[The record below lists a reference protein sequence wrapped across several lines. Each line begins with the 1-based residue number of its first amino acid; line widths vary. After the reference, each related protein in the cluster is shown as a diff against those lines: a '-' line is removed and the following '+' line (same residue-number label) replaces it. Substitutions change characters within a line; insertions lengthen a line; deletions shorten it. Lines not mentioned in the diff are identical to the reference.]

1 MDFTVYSYGGAIYLW
16 KIFNCLAML
25 ATSSYF
31 YKLSILMTGAALLTV
46 AARAIPAAALPFL
59 FKKWIM
65 PTFFLMAFFWG
76 PKVKVDIVDHVDT
89 TFRASSVANVPLGIA
104 FAASL
109 TTRMSDTLVGVIE
122 KFMTTSDMERYS
134 QVGPM
139 FGARLMYE
147 ARTLTIRDP
156 LMRENL
162 KDFTR
167 QCYAWPYVFT
177 NIAPG
182 KKAALESQDM
192 LGFIEANAHKALG
205 MYWRYPDGRT
215 KFMFCKE
222 CAANVREVIP
232 LEVETGF
239 QALAKH
245 LFGGTDDGIT
255 ETRRLK
261 QYFGDA
267 WAYLA
272 KGSSDAANV
281 IQQELMLNSYRAALQ
296 DKREE
301 FGLPRNPA
309 YSYLNAERGQLQQ
322 DESSLVKFALFGT
335 QVPMLHSIFMALALT
350 FFAIVAP
357 FTFMT
362 GGIDLIKTFAKV
374 MLWLATWAPLSAILN
389 AIGHMYL
396 AKASAG
402 QLMGYGEG
410 LNLMTQSGL
419 ADTAYHAYAFVM
431 GLQLTIPAVSWALLS
446 GGGGYAMSQLATSLT
461 QGSESFAA
469 KAGAE
474 VVDGNVQFDSQTIH
488 HKSVA
493 NTQLA
498 QQQLSPNINSGSR
511 IDDGSFATTWGRTK
525 EGELDRNAVTQQH
538 LTQVRTNQTAN
549 DGVSALW
556 QAQSNRSYRSAV
568 DQSKSAAEQVQMG
581 NNKLFS
587 VMKNLSTNEGW
598 TETFGKTVNADSR
611 RAISECVDQAEQHA
625 IAHNIS
631 TESALNAM
639 LNASV
644 DAGVDFKTSGGGKA
658 PGGKG
663 ANGFLGSATV
673 GAKAS
678 LSGQYQL
685 GTKDTDSSSKTLS
698 SSELAK
704 FALNFSAGVNFLDD
718 SKGSIGGSVTK
729 GKLDQIQDHYNKG
742 ETYGKQAT
750 ASYQDAL
757 TLNEAVQIQ
766 RQTNASS
773 TTNTNDEVL
782 DGQFGGDV
790 ASFTDAVFNKP
801 NDFKKGV
808 SSTLDVA
815 QSSMTPKGLGS
826 RAQVEQHHESAKST
840 IKDAPNNNPA
850 IEKAKN
856 ENEYDRK
863 VTDIEAQVKAKQ
875 ADAKLGQGIVSSKM
889 DRKQLKI
896 IADQENKKKFEEDA
910 ASWGPSRLVGK
921 VWKGLISGD

>member
-46 AARAIPAAALPFL
+46 AARAIPAASLPFL
-59 FKKWIM
+59 FKKWIL

-89 TFRASSVANVPLGIA
+89 NFRASSVANVPLGIA

-109 TTRMSDTLVGVIE
+109 TTRMSDTLVGVVE

-156 LMRENL
+156 IIRENL

-222 CAANVREVIP
+222 CATKVREVIP

-239 QALAKH
+239 QALAKNM
-245 LFGGTDDGIT
+245 FSGTSDGIE

-272 KGSSDAANV
+272 NGTSDASNV

-301 FGLPRNPA
+301 FGLARNPA
-309 YSYLNAERGQLQQ
+309 LSYLNAERGQIQQ

-335 QVPMLHSIFMALALT
+335 QVPMLHSIFMAIALM

-389 AIGHMYL
+389 ALGHMYL
-396 AKASAG
+396 AKSSAG

-419 ADTAYHAYAFVM
+419 ADTAYHAYAYVM
-431 GLQLTIPAVSWALLS
+431 GLQLLIPGVSWALLS

-474 VVDGNVQFDSQTIH
+474 VVDGNVSFDSQTIH

-511 IDDGSFATTWGRTK
+511 IDDGSMATTYGSTKDGEFDRTP
-525 EGELDRNAVTQQH
+525 TFQQH
-538 LTQVRTNQTAN
+538 LTQLASNSAQN
-549 DGVSALW
+549 DTM
-556 QAQSNRSYRSAV
+556 SAV
-568 DQSKSAAEQVQMG
+568 MA
-581 NNKLFS
+581 
-587 VMKNLSTNEGW
+587 
-598 TETFGKTVNADSR
+598 
-611 RAISECVDQAEQHA
+611 
-625 IAHNIS
+625 
-631 TESALNAM
+631 
-639 LNASV
+639 
-644 DAGVDFKTSGGGKA
+644 
-658 PGGKG
+658 
-663 ANGFLGSATV
+663 LGSAMSHSAGITN
-673 GAKAS
+673 
-678 LSGQYQL
+678 
-685 GTKDTDSSSKTLS
+685 SKRAGEQAQTGLQHM
-698 SSELAK
+698 
-704 FALNFSAGVNFLDD
+704 FSAMESLAHNEGINQSFGDSESSNVNKSL
-718 SKGSIGGSVTK
+718 
-729 GKLDQIQDHYNKG
+729 Q
-742 ETYGKQAT
+742 
-750 ASYQDAL
+750 
-757 TLNEAVQIQ
+757 
-766 RQTNASS
+766 
-773 TTNTNDEVL
+773 EVVS
-782 DGQFGGDV
+782 QVKKV
-790 ASFTDAVFNKP
+790 ASDNKISDASAFQI
-801 NDFKKGV
+801 
-808 SSTLDVA
+808 L
-815 QSSMTPKGLGS
+815 LG
-826 RAQVEQHHESAKST
+826 
-840 IKDAPNNNPA
+840 
-850 IEKAKN
+850 
-856 ENEYDRK
+856 
-863 VTDIEAQVKAKQ
+863 
-875 ADAKLGQGIVSSKM
+875 GG
-889 DRKQLKI
+889 
-896 IADQENKKKFEEDA
+896 
-910 ASWGPSRLVGK
+910 
-921 VWKGLISGD
+921 ISGNSSNMGKAMGGGWAGALMPIKSKI

>member
-31 YKLSILMTGAALLTV
+31 YKLSVLMTGAALLTV
-46 AARAIPAAALPFL
+46 AARAIPAASLPFL

-76 PKVKVDIVDHVDT
+76 PKVKVDIVDHVDKAHH
-89 TFRASSVANVPLGIA
+89 FSSVANVPLGIA

-109 TTRMSDTLVGVIE
+109 TTKMSDVLVGVIE

-156 LMRENL
+156 IIRENL

-192 LGFIEANAHKALG
+192 LGLIEANAHKTLG
-205 MYWRYPDGRT
+205 MYWRYPDGRSE
-215 KFMFCKE
+215 FMFCNK
-222 CAANVREVIP
+222 CAAKVREVIP
-232 LEVETGF
+232 LEVEKGF
-239 QALAKH
+239 QALAKNM
-245 LFGGTDDGIT
+245 FGGTSDGIA

-272 KGSSDAANV
+272 NGTSDASNV
-281 IQQELMLNSYRAALQ
+281 IQQQLMLNSYRAALQ

-301 FGLPRNPA
+301 FGLARNPA
-309 YSYLNAERGQLQQ
+309 LSYLNAERGQIQQ
-322 DESSLVKFALFGT
+322 DESSMVKFALFGT

-362 GGIDLIKTFAKV
+362 GGLDLIKTFAKV

-389 AIGHMYL
+389 ALGHMYL
-396 AKASAG
+396 AKSSAG

-419 ADTAYHAYAFVM
+419 ADTAYHAYAYVM
-431 GLQLTIPAVSWALLS
+431 GLQLLIPGVSWALLS

-474 VVDGNVQFDSQTIH
+474 VVDGNVSFDSQTIH

-511 IDDGSFATTWGRTK
+511 IDDGTMAKTFGQIK
-525 EGELDRNAVTQQH
+525 DGELDRSQTFQQH
-538 LTQVRTNQTAN
+538 LTQLTSNSAQN
-549 DGVSALW
+549 DTM
-556 QAQSNRSYRSAV
+556 SAV
-568 DQSKSAAEQVQMG
+568 MA
-581 NNKLFS
+581 
-587 VMKNLSTNEGW
+587 
-598 TETFGKTVNADSR
+598 
-611 RAISECVDQAEQHA
+611 
-625 IAHNIS
+625 
-631 TESALNAM
+631 
-639 LNASV
+639 
-644 DAGVDFKTSGGGKA
+644 
-658 PGGKG
+658 
-663 ANGFLGSATV
+663 LGSAMSQSAGITNSKRA
-673 GAKAS
+673 GEQIQTGFQEMFSAMES
-678 LSGQYQL
+678 LTHNEGETQSFG
-685 GTKDTDSSSKTLS
+685 KSESSSKNTSLQEVVSQVKRFASDNKISDANAFQIFLGGGFSGNGGMIGKVLS
-698 SSELAK
+698 GLSAEAKVHHQTTSQKTDDLSKQISSDQQKAFNESLTNAITYMEE
-704 FALNFSAGVNFLDD
+704 N
-718 SKGSIGGSVTK
+718 KGSIADTSAHQQMSQAQDSYSKAKVYNAEAAANFQQYQTFNDSLTFNRQK
-729 GKLDQIQDHYNKG
+729 GRSL
-742 ETYGKQAT
+742 
-750 ASYQDAL
+750 
-757 TLNEAVQIQ
+757 
-766 RQTNASS
+766 
-773 TTNTNDEVL
+773 TTNDNDAILSHVAKNK
-782 DGQFGGDV
+782 FGGDMG
-790 ASFTDAVFNKP
+790 A
-801 NDFKKGV
+801 
-808 SSTLDVA
+808 
-815 QSSMTPKGLGS
+815 
-826 RAQVEQHHESAKST
+826 
-840 IKDAPNNNPA
+840 
-850 IEKAKN
+850 
-856 ENEYDRK
+856 
-863 VTDIEAQVKAKQ
+863 
-875 ADAKLGQGIVSSKM
+875 
-889 DRKQLKI
+889 
-896 IADQENKKKFEEDA
+896 A
-910 ASWGPSRLVGK
+910 ASWQSQYPVRYQEEATKYLNRAEQGMKKGTGSSESIKKVHENNAKNIESPPTNSDLVNAKDGALKKQTRKLSQKVSETQGETQNQKNFMKAASDQKKELENQYNSMEGNHARENEKTTLGRAGRRLIGK
-921 VWKGLISGD
+921 

>member
-16 KIFNCLAML
+16 KIFNALAML

-31 YKLSILMTGAALLTV
+31 YKLSVLMTGAALLTV
-46 AARAIPAAALPFL
+46 AARAIPAASLPFL

-89 TFRASSVANVPLGIA
+89 TFRASSVKNVPLGIA

-109 TTRMSDTLVGVIE
+109 TTKMSDVLVGVIE

-192 LGFIEANAHKALG
+192 LGFIETNAHKSLG
-205 MYWRYPDGRT
+205 MYWRYPDGKT
-215 KFMFCKE
+215 EFMFCSK
-222 CAANVREVIP
+222 CAAKVREVIP

-245 LFGGTDDGIT
+245 LFGGTDDGIS

-322 DESSLVKFALFGT
+322 DESSMVKFALFGT

-357 FTFMT
+357 FTFMN
-362 GGIDLIKTFAKV
+362 GGLHLIQTFAKV

-461 QGSESFAA
+461 QGGESFAA

-474 VVDGNVQFDSQTIH
+474 VVDGNVSFDSQTIH
-488 HKSVA
+488 YKSVA

-498 QQQLSPNINSGSR
+498 QQQLSPNINSSSR
-511 IDDGSFATTWGRTK
+511 IDDGTMATTYGAMRDGEFDRTS
-525 EGELDRNAVTQQH
+525 TFQQH
-538 LTQVRTNQTAN
+538 LTNMGTNVTQNDAHSAILGWRSEDAYNSGITNSKAAGRQVQ
-549 DGVSALW
+549 
-556 QAQSNRSYRSAV
+556 SAV
-568 DQSKSAAEQVQMG
+568 
-581 NNKLFS
+581 N
-587 VMKNLSTNEGW
+587 
-598 TETFGKTVNADSR
+598 ETFGLLSHLNTAKGFTDTFGSNASTNVRESISDSMEF
-611 RAISECVDQAEQHA
+611 AKQIAKEHNVSVDKAFEMAAGVAASLGLSFGSGKGLGGSLGINLGASGKASASDKEALSEHIRSGKIQQFA
-625 IAHNIS
+625 NNL
-631 TESALNAM
+631 ESALQH
-639 LNASV
+639 LE
-644 DAGVDFKTSGGGKA
+644 DR
-658 PGGKG
+658 
-663 ANGFLGSATV
+663 
-673 GAKAS
+673 
-678 LSGQYQL
+678 
-685 GTKDTDSSSKTLS
+685 
-698 SSELAK
+698 
-704 FALNFSAGVNFLDD
+704 
-718 SKGSIGGSVTK
+718 KGSISDSFTTQK
-729 GKLDQIQDHYNKG
+729 MDQAQWHF
-742 ETYGKQAT
+742 
-750 ASYQDAL
+750 
-757 TLNEAVQIQ
+757 NEAQNYSDQASANFSMAKTYAMSASAQ
-766 RQTNASS
+766 RQS
-773 TTNTNDEVL
+773 
-782 DGQFGGDV
+782 
-790 ASFTDAVFNKP
+790 
-801 NDFKKGV
+801 GV
-808 SSTLDVA
+808 SSSSNVTDQALSSLAHARGISVFQAAQEAARNPQALKSVA
-815 QSSMTPKGLGS
+815 SRQIDLSEVGS
-826 RAQVEQHHESAKST
+826 RSNESANTIRRHHEEAKTGIS
-840 IKDAPNNNPA
+840 DAPSHNSE
-850 IEKAKN
+850 I
-856 ENEYDRK
+856 
-863 VTDIEAQVKAKQ
+863 VKGHN
-875 ADAKLGQGIVSSKM
+875 DMGSKISE
-889 DRKQLKI
+889 L
-896 IADQENKKKFEEDA
+896 ENKISETQQKTAREIAQQKSKIAPKQTDLEGKYSQVDEELKKESE
-910 ASWGPSRLVGK
+910 
-921 VWKGLISGD
+921 KGLIGKTWNKVVK

>member
-16 KIFNCLAML
+16 KIFNALAML

-46 AARAIPAAALPFL
+46 AARAIPAASLPFL

-104 FAASL
+104 FAASM
-109 TTRMSDTLVGVIE
+109 TTKMSDVLVGVIE

-222 CAANVREVIP
+222 CAANVREVLP

-239 QALAKH
+239 QALAKNM
-245 LFGGTDDGIT
+245 FGGTSDGVA
-255 ETRRLK
+255 ETGRLK

-474 VVDGNVQFDSQTIH
+474 VVDGNVSFDSQTIH

-511 IDDGSFATTWGRTK
+511 IDDGTMATTYGQTRG
-525 EGELDRNAVTQQH
+525 GEFDRAPTFQQH
-538 LTQVRTNQTAN
+538 LTNMGTNKAAN

-556 QAQSNRSYRSAV
+556 QAQSNRSLNSSIAH
-568 DQSKSAAEQVQMG
+568 SKSAAEQVQLG
-581 NNKLFS
+581 SNELFS
-587 VMKNLSTNEGW
+587 LMKDLSTSEGFN
-598 TETFGKTVNADSR
+598 ETFGESGNANIHKS
-611 RAISECVDQAEQHA
+611 IQETVDQVESFAK
-625 IAHNIS
+625 AHNLS
-631 TESALNAM
+631 NEKALNLM
-639 LNASV
+639 LSASV
-644 DAGVDFKTSGGGKA
+644 DAGAEFKMKSGSNA

-663 ANGFLGSATV
+663 ASGLLGGVTAGVKGSLGGQYKV
-673 GAKAS
+673 EGRDSDS
-678 LSGQYQL
+678 LSKSLNIG
-685 GTKDTDSSSKTLS
+685 DSNRFATNLS
-698 SSELAK
+698 H
-704 FALNFSAGVNFLDD
+704 ALNYLDD
-718 SKGSIGGSVTK
+718 SKGSIGDSLKK
-729 GKLDQIQDHYNKG
+729 GKLEQVQHNFSKG
-742 ETYGKQAT
+742 QSYGEQAV
-750 ASYQDAL
+750 ASRQEAEMYSEGA
-757 TLNEAVQIQ
+757 TLQ
-766 RQTNASS
+766 RQQSVSS
-773 TTNTNDEVL
+773 SSNLNQESL
-782 DGQFGGDV
+782 QQFADKKHGGDTFK
-790 ASFTDAVFNKP
+790 AAQQAGLYPEAYRQELSAQIDRSQSGMKP
-801 NDFKKGV
+801 KNLK
-808 SSTLDVA
+808 S
-815 QSSMTPKGLGS
+815 
-826 RAQVEQHHESAKST
+826 ESAVNNHYESSKLT
-840 IKDAPNNNPA
+840 IKNPPTGNAAINLAKQKSNFNNEVTNL
-850 IEKAKN
+850 E
-856 ENEYDRK
+856 RK
-863 VTDIEAQVKAKQ
+863 VEDTKQQTKFINDITKSVVENSRTGLENNQSNLQKEYEKEKDSWAITRMAK
-875 ADAKLGQGIVSSKM
+875 KL
-889 DRKQLKI
+889 
-896 IADQENKKKFEEDA
+896 
-910 ASWGPSRLVGK
+910 
-921 VWKGLISGD
+921 WK